1 MLVKKLNMLPNF
13 ITWDV
18 SPEIFSISNFSLRWY
33 GLLFALSF
41 VLGYIILQ
49 KIFKK
54 EHVPVKLLDKLTTY
68 MVIATIIGA
77 RLGHCLFYEPEL
89 YLSKPLEIFKIWEG
103 GLASHGAAIG
113 ILIALFIFSKR
124 SKKPYLWILDR
135 IIIVVALA
143 GFFIRMGNLINSE
156 IYGTVTDMPWGFI
169 FVNAFDPRQA
179 VEPRHPTQIYEALS
193 YLLIFIFLLTYYY
206 KKNGAPRTGF
216 LFAMFLILVFGA
228 RFIIE
233 FFKIPQVGFES
244 NWVLNLGQLLS
255 IPFIILGFVILF
267 LGKKKNIKQ

>member
-1 MLVKKLNMLPNF
+1 MIPNF

-18 SPEIFSISNFSLRWY
+18 SPEIFSVGSFSLRWY

-49 KIFKK
+49 KVFKK
-54 EHVPVKLLDKLTTY
+54 EHVPIKLLDELTTY

-77 RLGHCLFYEPEL
+77 RLGHCLFYEPEF

-113 ILIALFIFSKR
+113 ILIALFIFSKK

-169 FVNAFDPRQA
+169 FVNAFDPHQA
-179 VEPRHPTQIYEALS
+179 VEPRHPTQIYEALA

-233 FFKIPQVGFES
+233 FFKEPQVGFES

-267 LGKKKNIKQ
+267 WRKKKNIQQ